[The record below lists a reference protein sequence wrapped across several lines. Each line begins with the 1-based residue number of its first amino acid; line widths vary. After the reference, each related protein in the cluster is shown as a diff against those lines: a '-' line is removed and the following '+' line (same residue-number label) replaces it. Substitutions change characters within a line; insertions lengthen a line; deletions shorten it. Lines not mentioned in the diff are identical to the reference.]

1 MLRLALIVALSGCQ
15 SRPRPSVGG
24 KAVLLFDGTGSSRS
38 DVEAI
43 ESLLDE
49 SRLGYATAGSARLDE
64 MSDVEL
70 AGYRLFIVPGGNFE
84 AMGNHLQPAT
94 SAKLRAAVQK
104 GLGYFGLCAGAF
116 IAGDSPY
123 NGFNLTGVRF
133 HFYSDESR
141 GIRKAALAIAR
152 PGEPP
157 IEQYWEDGPELSGW
171 GDVVAR
177 YPDGT
182 PAVVEGRVGQGWAIL
197 AGVHPEAPA
206 SWRHGMIFATPLAV
220 DRAYAARLLQAA
232 LSRTALPHF

>member
-1 MLRLALIVALSGCQ
+1 
-15 SRPRPSVGG
+15 
-24 KAVLLFDGTGSSRS
+24 VLLFDGTGTSRS

-49 SRLGYATAGSARLDE
+49 SGLAYATAGSSRLDE
-64 MSDVEL
+64 LSQQEL
-70 AGYRLFIVPGGNFE
+70 AAHRLLVVPGGNFE
-84 AMGNHLQPAT
+84 AMGNHLRPGT
-94 SAKLRAAVQK
+94 SSKIRAAVQE
-104 GLGYFGLCAGAF
+104 GLSYLGICAGAF

-133 HFYSDESR
+133 SFYSDESR
-141 GIRKAALAIAR
+141 GIRKAAVAIAR
-152 PGEPP
+152 PRESP

-182 PAVVEGRVGQGWAIL
+182 PAVVEGQVGRGWAIL

-206 SWRHGMIFATPLAV
+206 PWRHGMDFATPVAV
-220 DRAYAARLLQAA
+220 DRAYATTLVKAA
-232 LSRTALPHF
+232 LARTPLPHF